1 MSRQTEAYPF
11 LFAYE
16 EALGYTVGNKVWDKD
31 GLSALVAFAQLTGK
45 LKAQGKTLWDK
56 LEELYRQH
64 GFYFNAQRSIALDPK
79 SPPIGDKLR
88 GNPPQEIAGKRVAV
102 IEDLKASLRYIADG
116 STEAIDLPTSDVLIY
131 HLEDKSRVIVRP
143 SGTEPKLKCY
153 YEVISDFPAEMDYA
167 QANQTAE
174 AKMNMLI
181 AAHQQSL

>member
-1 MSRQTEAYPF
+1 M
-11 LFAYE
+11 
-16 EALGYTVGNKVWDKD
+16 WDKD

-79 SPPIGDKLR
+79 SPPIGEKLR
-88 GNPPQEIAGKRVAV
+88 RNPPTEIAGKRIEV
-102 IEDLKASLRYIADG
+102 IEDLNSSIRQFADG
-116 STEAIDLPTSDVLIY
+116 STETIDLPASDVLIY
-131 HLEDKSRVIVRP
+131 LLEDQSRVIVRP

-167 QANQTAE
+167 QANQAAQ
-174 AKMNMLI
+174 AKMLALI
-181 AAHQQSL
+181 EAHQKSL